1 MLDKFTKW
9 LFKKADTGLDKVMI
23 TSGAFL
29 FNMIWL
35 FIIVTFLQY
44 INTEGYQNWKIPAFF
59 YACIMAPLWE
69 ELAFRVIPISI
80 ARKFGDQ
87 FIIPVILL
95 SSLLFGWGHGN
106 GTNSLLIQGVGGL
119 ILSAVYIKTNYNYWC
134 VVVMHSAWNI
144 WVLFLPPNI

>member
-1 MLDKFTKW
+1 MLEKFKKW

-23 TSGAFL
+23 TAGAFL

-35 FIIVTFLQY
+35 LAIVTFLNY
-44 INTEGYQNWKIPAFF
+44 INYQDNWKIPAFF

-87 FIIPVILL
+87 FIIPVVLL
-95 SSLLFGWGHGN
+95 SSLIFGWGHGN
-106 GTNSLLIQGVGGL
+106 GTNSLLMQGIGGL
-119 ILSAVYIKTNYNYWC
+119 ILSCVYIKTGYNYWC
-134 VVVMHSAWNI
+134 SVALHCAWNV
-144 WVLFLPPNI
+144 WVIFLPPNI